1 MSGMRNIVRT
11 DLVKL
16 FKKKRRDEVRAAD
29 GVNFEIEDPINGTV
43 MFLEVTDE

>member
-16 FKKKRRDEVRAAD
+16 FKEKRRDEVRAVD
-29 GVNFEIEDPINGTV
+29 GVNFESRIPSMGQ
-43 MFLEVTDE
+43 